1 MRTKKVL
8 FFYIQFMANFN
19 FTDFYIGYPGH
30 PRFRNTDIIEDD
42 IIRVIIQKYEMILF
56 TNKGEV
62 FGDLDFGLDLEE
74 LLFETKLSAD
84 AIESMINM
92 QINTYISEIANI
104 NYSVTVSFFEDPE
117 RYQDYMEIFFNI
129 KDYEVYTVVGQNL

>member
-1 MRTKKVL
+1 
-8 FFYIQFMANFN
+8 MANFN

-30 PRFRNTDIIEDD
+30 PRFRNTDLIEDD

-56 TNKGEV
+56 TNKGDV

-74 LLFETKLSAD
+74 LLFETKLSAEF
-84 AIESMINM
+84 IESMVET
-92 QINTYISEIANI
+92 QIKTYIREIANLS
-104 NYSVTVSFFEDPE
+104 YTVTVSFFEDPE

-129 KDYEVYTVVGQNL
+129 KDYEVYTVVG